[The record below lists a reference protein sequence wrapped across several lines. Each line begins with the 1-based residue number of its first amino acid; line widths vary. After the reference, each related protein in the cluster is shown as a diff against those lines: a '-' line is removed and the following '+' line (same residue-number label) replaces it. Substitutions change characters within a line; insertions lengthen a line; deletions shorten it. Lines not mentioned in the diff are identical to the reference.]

1 VRGLLNSLRS
11 QETPLGS
18 STSVKDPRDKTTPL
32 GKQPMREEAFR
43 VKEMEKE
50 RVDEDKAKKV
60 KQKKARRPTHG
71 LKEEKFHAFNGDVS
85 FFT

>member
-1 VRGLLNSLRS
+1 MKNKGVRGFLNSLRS

-18 STSVKDPRDKTTPL
+18 STSVKDPRDKTTQL

-50 RVDEDKAKKV
+50 MKWMRI
-60 KQKKARRPTHG
+60 KQRRGSENGWERSTHQ
-71 LKEEKFHAFNGDVS
+71 LK
-85 FFT
+85 